1 MALVQMPYHKNTR
14 NIAYKPGDILEVK
27 TFAGPKIYQKVKTVF
42 DYKTNIS
49 GEDVHVKGFEGF
61 FTRRKD
67 LYALKKS
74 CVPYRG
80 DEKLNKCISFTYDY
94 QIISIVKRKN

>member
-1 MALVQMPYHKNTR
+1 MPSR
-14 NIAYKPGDILEVK
+14 NSKSGIVYKSGDVLEVK
-27 TFAGPKIYQKVKTVF
+27 TFAGPKVYQRVNNIF
-42 DYKTNIS
+42 DYKTKIS
-49 GEDVHVKGFEGF
+49 GEEVHVKGFEGT

-80 DEKLNKCISFTYDY
+80 DEKLNKCVSFTYDY
-94 QIISIVKRKN
+94 QIVRVVKRKN